1 MKTTSTSV
9 PRARARRQR
18 GAVAIV
24 FGLSIFVLFGFLA
37 LVVDLGRTYVVRTEL
52 QNAADAAALAGAKQL
67 NQTATGVT
75 SAVNFA
81 IAMAAQNDFKFSTP
95 VTITIANISVGNCPD
110 DVCMVAASTV
120 DTDAA
125 ASNKTFLKVHIPSG
139 NLPTFFAIIPTAAG
153 DAGTAATTTF
163 GRAVAGRFI
172 NDITPIGICAI
183 STAKGELIGPTFP
196 DDSRELAQFGFRRG
210 VSYDL
215 FNLGPLGS
223 PADTYLLD
231 PVDVHPN
238 ACDPANSSANITAPF
253 ICSGSSAILTTTPG
267 TVWGNTGISAG
278 KIEAALNSR
287 FNVYGGSSVC
297 IPAQAPPDINIQ
309 NFACKEGALCPSPT
323 LPAADWMTPAS
334 APATQSISNPSLPP
348 AVVADPSQFG
358 VFWSYSRAVRGVV
371 DPEDATNYLPGT
383 AYDPTYWPGLYST
396 ALGAPGTNSN
406 FPETGSPYTDSAHT
420 TGPTGNTGVANRRV
434 LNLAIANCPG
444 ITGSGA
450 CMAIPVLGIGKF
462 FMQVPANFSGSPK
475 KLYVEFAGL
484 IEPVPVADI
493 KLYK

>member
-1 MKTTSTSV
+1 M
-9 PRARARRQR
+9 
-18 GAVAIV
+18 AIV
-24 FGLSIFVLFGFLA
+24 LGLSIFVLFGFLA

-67 NQTATGVT
+67 NQTAAGVT
-75 SAVNFA
+75 SAVSFA

-95 VTITIANISVGNCPD
+95 VTITIADISVGHCPD

-120 DTDAA
+120 DTDGE
-125 ASNKTFLKVHIPSG
+125 ASNKTFIKVDIPSG
-139 NLPTFFAIIPTAAG
+139 NLPTFFAMIPTASG
-153 DAGTAATTTF
+153 DTGTAATTTY

-196 DDSRELAQFGFRRG
+196 DGSRELAQFGFRRG

-231 PVDVHPN
+231 PVDIHPN
-238 ACDPANSSANITAPF
+238 PCDPANSSANITAPF
-253 ICSGSSAILTTTPG
+253 VCGGSSAILTTTPG
-267 TVWGNTGISAG
+267 TVWGNTGYSWG
-278 KIEAALNSR
+278 KIQAALNSR
-287 FNVYGGSSVC
+287 FNVYGGASVC

-309 NFACKEGALCPSPT
+309 NFACKEGDLCPSPP

-334 APATQSISNPSLPP
+334 APATQHIINPSLPP
-348 AVVADPSQFG
+348 AVPLPEQYG
-358 VFWSYSRAVRGVV
+358 VLWSYSRAVRGVV
-371 DPEDATNYLPGT
+371 DPDDTTSFIPGT
-383 AYDPTYWPGLYST
+383 SYATGDWATLYST
-396 ALGAPGTNSN
+396 PGGAPATNAN
-406 FPETGSPYTDSAHT
+406 FPVPATGSPYQDPSHT
-420 TGPTGNTGVANRRV
+420 TAPTGNPGLANRRV
-434 LNLAIANCPG
+434 LNLAIANCPL
-444 ITGSGA
+444 ITGTGA

-462 FMQVPANFSGSPK
+462 FMQVPAVNSPK

-484 IEPVPVADI
+484 IDPVPVADI
-493 KLYK
+493 KLYR